1 MPKIQAVPPPLPSTG
16 ESRGKAWPRGPAAG
30 LRLTKLTSTKERMWA
45 VEVFLETWLWDSN
58 MDSKTINF
66 VDFTASKKKM
76 HCGDFQ
82 WAVLST
88 AGTLWQKVSEISAS
102 DN

>member
-1 MPKIQAVPPPLPSTG
+1 
-16 ESRGKAWPRGPAAG
+16 
-30 LRLTKLTSTKERMWA
+30 MWA

-58 MDSKTINF
+58 MDSKNIILLI
-66 VDFTASKKKM
+66 SPPKKM
-76 HCGDFQ
+76 RCGDFQ

-88 AGTLWQKVSEISAS
+88 AGTLWQKVSDISAS